1 MVSSLP
7 KKSYILVAFSTSPAF
22 PLGYSDAWSEGVPKD
37 YYSKKE
43 SEEAIKLATQVI
55 EWVKELWQKLLKSN

>member
-1 MVSSLP
+1 MNGNELP
-7 KKSYILVAFSTSPAF
+7 SAERR
-22 PLGYSDAWSEGVPKD
+22 YSDAWSEGIPED